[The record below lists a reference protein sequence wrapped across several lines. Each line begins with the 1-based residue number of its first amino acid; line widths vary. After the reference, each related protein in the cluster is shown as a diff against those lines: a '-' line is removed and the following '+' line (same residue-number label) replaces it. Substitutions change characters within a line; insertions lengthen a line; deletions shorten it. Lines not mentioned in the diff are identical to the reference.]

1 MSIFKRITLL
11 STLFVLP
18 TLVSHGALAQ
28 NGYAGGSALLDK
40 LTPVTDA
47 MLLDP
52 PAEDWLSWRRT
63 YDTYGFSP
71 LDQIDR
77 DNVADMG
84 EAWRLPL
91 EPGSNTPTPLV
102 HDGVMFLLATN
113 DTLLAMDASNGEML
127 WTYKH
132 DTAAGFPP
140 SSKFGIA
147 LHGHKVLMPTNDMNI
162 VALDA
167 RSGDVIWSHAIE
179 GAAPGRRSFTLR
191 ATPLVANGKVIQ
203 GINATMV
210 PGGGFILAVDLET
223 GEEAWRFYTIPRP
236 GEYGD
241 NTWNGLD
248 LADRSGGSVWMP
260 PSYDPELDLVYFGTA
275 PTYDTAPLLH
285 ASNEPGVT
293 NDALYTNATL
303 ALRVSTGELAW
314 YFQHVANDQWDLDW
328 TYERQIMEL
337 PVNGELRKAVV
348 TAGKMALFDALDAAT
363 GEYLFSLDLGLQNV
377 ISHVDPV
384 TGEKHMN
391 PNATPSAEYAQL
403 VCPFAAGGRN
413 WQVSSYN
420 EETGVLFMPIAQ
432 MCMMGGPTGQGGILS
447 TGASLDATPF
457 PGRESEYG
465 RLQAVNM
472 KTRELLWDLYELAP
486 PTTAIV
492 ATEGGVIFGG
502 TLDHTFR
509 ALDASTGE
517 TLWQTNT
524 GDIPA
529 SFPVTYMANG
539 KQHVAVVVGQPT
551 IHAGTFLGALV
562 GMTGGPTGP
571 FGQLRGQGAALIVYA
586 LD

>member
-1 MSIFKRITLL
+1 MIDFKRMTVLSMLL
-11 STLFVLP
+11 VLP
-18 TLVSHGALAQ
+18 GLWSVGATAQ
-28 NGYAGGSALLDK
+28 SGSAALLDG
-40 LTPVTDA
+40 LPPVTDA
-47 MLLDP
+47 MLREP

-63 YDTYGFSP
+63 YDTFGFSP
-71 LDQIDR
+71 LDQINR
-77 DNVADMG
+77 DNVASMG

-91 EPGSNTPTPLV
+91 NPGSNTPTPLV
-102 HDGVMFLLATN
+102 NNGVMFLLSTN
-113 DTLLAMDASNGEML
+113 DTLLAMDASTGEPL

-140 SSKFGIA
+140 SSKLGIA
-147 LHGHKVLMPTNDMNI
+147 LHGNKVLMPTNDMHI

-167 RSGDVIWSHAIE
+167 SSGDVIWSHAIE
-179 GAAPGRRSFTLR
+179 GVAPGRRSHTLR
-191 ATPLVANGKVIQ
+191 ASPLVANGKVIQ
-203 GINATMV
+203 GLNATMV
-210 PGGGFILAVDLET
+210 PEGGFVLAIDLET

-285 ASNEPGVT
+285 PTDLPGVN
-293 NDALYTNATL
+293 NDALYTNATI

-314 YFQHVANDQWDLDW
+314 YFKHVKNDQWDLDW

-337 PVNGELRKAVV
+337 PVNGELRKVVV
-348 TAGKMALFDALDAAT
+348 TAGKMALYDALDAAT
-363 GEYLFSLDLGLQNV
+363 GEYLFSLDLGLQNL
-377 ISHVDPV
+377 IRDIDPV
-384 TGEKHMN
+384 TGEKIMN
-391 PNATPSAEYAQL
+391 PNATPSAEVAQL

-420 EETGVLFMPIAQ
+420 ADTGILYLPIAQ
-432 MCMMGGPTGQGGILS
+432 MCMHGGPLGQGGILS
-447 TGASLDATPF
+447 TGASLDPTPV
-457 PGRESEYG
+457 PGREGEFG

-472 KTRELLWDLYELAP
+472 KTRELLWDFREMAP

-492 ATEGGVIFGG
+492 ATAGDVIFGG
-502 TLDHTFR
+502 SLDHQFK
-509 ALDASTGE
+509 AWDAETGDI
-517 TLWQTNT
+517 LWQTST

-539 KQHVAVVVGQPT
+539 KQYVAVVVGQPT
-551 IHAGTFLGALV
+551 IHAGTFMGAV
-562 GMTGGPTGP
+562 MGMTGGPDGP
-571 FGQLRGQGAALIVYA
+571 LGQLRGQGAALIVYG
-586 LD
+586 LE